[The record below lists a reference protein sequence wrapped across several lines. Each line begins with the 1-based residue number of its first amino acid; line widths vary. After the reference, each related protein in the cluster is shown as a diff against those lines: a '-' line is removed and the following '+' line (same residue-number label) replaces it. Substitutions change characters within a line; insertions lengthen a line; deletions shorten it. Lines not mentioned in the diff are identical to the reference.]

1 MIRKLSGPLSELFKK
16 VVKKAGMGTGDFLTR
31 RRPGGRKKVVKKSWY
46 GSALLW
52 HSVCG
57 GLNINCG
64 KGCQQKHIW
73 VGSLLAFNLWWAEV
87 KLTWA
92 QTKNNDEELCLLINH
107 VLILNQSRF
116 DTSVMGWME
125 IWLTWTVKL
134 IHRVR
139 LKGLPITIDQSSDQ
153 NNDESWRAII
163 VC

>member
-64 KGCQQKHIW
+64 NIKVAKTSKY
-73 VGSLLAFNLWWAEV
+73 GSLFVGIQSVVGWSKIDLRSDQKQWWGA
-87 KLTWA
+87 LFA
-92 QTKNNDEELCLLINH
+92 
-107 VLILNQSRF
+107 NQSRF
-116 DTSVMGWME
+116 DTESVTFWYVCDGLDGN
-125 IWLTWTVKL
+125 LTYRNKL